1 MSRRY
6 LLAAVVA
13 GSATF
18 AGSAHA
24 GGFGI
29 PEIGVRRTGMAAVVG
44 RPDEPSS
51 LFHNP
56 GGLVLQKG
64 WRVYLSA
71 TGSLISTEFKLLP
84 WERSDEFLNTMPGPD
99 GYYPTVKPTRAFGA
113 APMLA
118 ITGELIPDRLV
129 VAMGAWIG
137 NAAGAQFDENDITRY
152 HLINGYIIAPQAVIG
167 GAYRINDKISVGANA
182 GVVYLT
188 LKGEREFYP
197 IYSGTDLS
205 GIAGTRPLLEL
216 EGDAWSPTWSVGV
229 YGQPHKKVTF
239 GATII
244 SRVDATLEGPVKV
257 TFSDD
262 APSPGDTL
270 ESRHKTKQL
279 LPWTFLGGV
288 NVDVHPNV
296 ELGAELRWWL
306 YRQYDEQLSILSPRL
321 LVISELKTLKNYRDS
336 FQVSG
341 GIRVHSLK
349 QAPGLEM
356 MLGTHFDRTPAPKE
370 TVTLDQPTFNHLG
383 LHSGL
388 RYTHGSLRLGASY
401 FRYWYD
407 IPTVTTSTTFPP
419 SNFKGDGVNNSL
431 VVSMEAAL

>member
-1 MSRRY
+1 MSRQY
-6 LLAAVVA
+6 LLAALVA
-13 GSATF
+13 GSATI

-29 PEIGVRRTGMAAVVG
+29 PEIGIRRTAMAAVVG
-44 RPDEPSS
+44 RPDEPSA

-56 GGLVLQKG
+56 GGLTLQKG

-71 TGSLISTEFKLLP
+71 TGSLISTEFQLLE
-84 WERSDEFLNTMPGPD
+84 WERSSEFLGVEPGPD
-99 GYYPTVKPTRAFGA
+99 GYYRKVKPTRAYGA

-118 ITGELIPDRLV
+118 ITGELIPDKLV
-129 VAMGAWIG
+129 VSIGAWVG
-137 NAAGAQFDENDITRY
+137 NAAGAKFAEDDITRY
-152 HLINGYIIAPQAVIG
+152 HLIDGYIIAPQAVV
-167 GAYRINDKISVGANA
+167 GAAYKINDMLSVGATA
-182 GVVYLT
+182 GAVYMT

-197 IYSGTDLS
+197 LYNGTDLS
-205 GIAGTRPLLEL
+205 GLAGTRPLLQL
-216 EGDAWSPTWSVGV
+216 EGDAWAPVWSVGV
-229 YGQPHKKVTF
+229 FGKPDDKLTF
-239 GATII
+239 GATVI

-262 APSPGDTL
+262 SPSPGDTL
-270 ESRHKTKQL
+270 ESTHKTKQL
-279 LPWTFLGGV
+279 LPWTFLAGA
-288 NVDVHPNV
+288 NYDVHPNL
-296 ELGAELRWWL
+296 EIGAEVRWWL

-321 LVISELKTLKNYRDS
+321 LVISELRTQKNYRDS
-336 FQVSG
+336 IQVSG
-341 GIRVHSLK
+341 GIRLHSLK
-349 QAPGLEM
+349 QLPGLEL
-356 MLGTHFDRTPAPKE
+356 MLGTHYDRTPAPKE
-370 TVTLDQPTFNHLG
+370 TVTLDQPTFNHIG

-388 RYTHGSLRLGASY
+388 RYTAGKLRLGAGY